1 MGAPEDNAKKAW
13 EREILDQFIE
23 KCDDIPRARIKAS
36 ESPDFILSSG
46 RKFTIG
52 VEVTQLLS
60 DQNASG
66 RYLSREAIDSSIKK
80 KDEKI
85 ALYQKKKMD
94 RYWLLIAVGGEARD
108 LDLHQ
113 NVASWQFESGFNR
126 IFIFQMHTRK
136 LIEISC

>member
-1 MGAPEDNAKKAW
+1 MEAPEDNAKKAL

-23 KCDDIPRARIKAS
+23 KCDDVPRARIKAS

-52 VEVTQLLS
+52 VEVTRLLS
-60 DQNASG
+60 DLNGNG
-66 RYLSREAIDSSIKK
+66 RYLSREAIDNSIKK
-80 KDEKI
+80 KNEKI

-113 NVASWQFESGFNR
+113 NVEKWKFESGFNR
-126 IFIFQMHTRK
+126 IFIFHMHTDK